1 MTTTYAAFALTAE
14 QAAAMGADP
23 TGIMIQESVVED
35 HTTTYTGVDIYLDT
49 DTITDTHDMD
59 DALHAAG
66 WQRVGDWT
74 VLGSQCIAD
83 VTRS

>member
-14 QAAAMGADP
+14 QADAMGADP
-23 TGIMIQESVVED
+23 TGIMIQESVIEE

-49 DTITDTHDMD
+49 DELTDTDDMD
-59 DALHAAG
+59 DALTANG

-74 VLGSQCIAD
+74 VLGSQCIAT
-83 VTRS
+83 VVRS